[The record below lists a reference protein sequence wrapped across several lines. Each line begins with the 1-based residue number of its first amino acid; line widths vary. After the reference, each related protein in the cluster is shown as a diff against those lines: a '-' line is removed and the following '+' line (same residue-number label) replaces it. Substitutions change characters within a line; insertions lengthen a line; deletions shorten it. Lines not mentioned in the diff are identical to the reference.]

1 MGWKYS
7 QKNSGQ
13 IASEQKMTS
22 RQQKN
27 IEKLITEALAIE
39 AEAAVEANAL
49 GFMAR
54 AMVQAT
60 MPHKKTTK
68 NEFVRRNGAFTLSM
82 LSPAHIG
89 LPYGSVPRLLMAWL
103 TTEAVRTQ
111 SRELILGDNLSAF
124 MRELDLVPTGGRWG
138 SITRL
143 KTQTKRLFSTSVSC
157 TYDGKDK
164 TALMGY
170 RIADSALLWWDTKT
184 PPEQQSLWKSAVTL
198 TEPFFKELTEHPI
211 PIDMRAL
218 KAIKRSPLALDLYCW
233 LTYRMSYLSKQ
244 TEIPWPALAVQ
255 FGSEYSRT
263 RDFKAAVLKE
273 LRKVMVVYSE
283 VNVTEGKH
291 GLILKPSPPHI
302 KKKGVSF
309 LLTKKRG

>member
-1 MGWKYS
+1 
-7 QKNSGQ
+7 
-13 IASEQKMTS
+13 MTS

-39 AEAAVEANAL
+39 AEAAIEANAL

-60 MPHKKTTK
+60 MPHKKTTE

-89 LPYGSVPRLLMAWL
+89 LPYGSVPRLLMVWL

-111 SRELILGDNLSAF
+111 SRELILGDNLSGF
-124 MRELDLVPTGGRWG
+124 MRELGLVPTGGRWG

-170 RIADSALLWWDTKT
+170 RIADSALLWWDAKA
-184 PPEQQSLWKSAVTL
+184 PPEQHSLWKSAVTL

-218 KAIKRSPLALDLYCW
+218 KAIKRSPLAIDLYCW
-233 LTYRMSYLSKQ
+233 LTYRMSYLSKR
-244 TEIPWPALAVQ
+244 TEIPWPALAIQ

-273 LRKVMVVYSE
+273 LRKVMMVYGE
-283 VNVTEGKH
+283 VNVAEGKY
-291 GLILKPSPPHI
+291 GLILKPSPTHI

-309 LLTKKRG
+309 LLTKGGT

>member
-1 MGWKYS
+1 
-7 QKNSGQ
+7 
-13 IASEQKMTS
+13 MTS

-82 LSPAHIG
+82 LSPARIG

-164 TALMGY
+164 TALVGY

-184 PPEQQSLWKSAVTL
+184 PPAQQSLWKSAVTL

-309 LLTKKRG
+309 LLTKGGT

>member
-1 MGWKYS
+1 MANR
-7 QKNSGQ
+7 KNQ
-13 IASEQKMTS
+13 
-22 RQQKN
+22 

-39 AEAAVEANAL
+39 AEAAIEAGAL

-54 AMVQAT
+54 AMIQAT
-60 MPHKKTTK
+60 MPHKKTTE

-82 LSPAHIG
+82 LSPARIG
-89 LPYGSVPRLLMAWL
+89 LPYGSIPRLLMAWL

-111 SRELILGDNLSAF
+111 SRELVLGDNLSSF
-124 MRELDLVPTGGRWG
+124 MRGLDLLPSWGNYGSVP
-138 SITRL
+138 RL
-143 KTQTKRLFSTSVSC
+143 KAQTKRLFSTSVSF
-157 TYDGKDK
+157 TYDSKDK
-164 TALMGY
+164 TALAGY
-170 RIADSALLWWDTKT
+170 RIADNALLWWDAKN
-184 PPEQQSLWKSAVTL
+184 PDQKSLWKSTVTL
-198 TEPFFKELTEHPI
+198 TEPFYNEITEHPV

-273 LRKVMVVYSE
+273 LRKVMVVYSD
-283 VNVTEGKH
+283 VNVAEGKY

-309 LLTKKRG
+309 LLTSGKA

>member
-1 MGWKYS
+1 LGC
-7 QKNSGQ
+7 KNKFSLTFE
-13 IASEQKMTS
+13 IMAN
-22 RQQKN
+22 RKN
-27 IEKLITEALAIE
+27 QIEKLITEALAIE
-39 AEAAVEANAL
+39 AEAAIEANAL

-60 MPHKKTTK
+60 MPHKKTTE

-82 LSPAHIG
+82 LSPARIG

-111 SRELILGDNLSAF
+111 SRELILGDNLSGF
-124 MRELDLVPTGGRWG
+124 MRELDMVPTGGRWG

-164 TALMGY
+164 TALAGF
-170 RIADSALLWWDTKT
+170 RIADSALLWWDTKS
-184 PPEQQSLWKSAVTL
+184 PEQHSLWKSAVIL
-198 TEPFFKELTEHPI
+198 TEPFFKELTEHPV

-233 LTYRMSYLSKQ
+233 LTYRMSYLNKK

-273 LRKVMVVYSE
+273 LRKVMVVYSD
-283 VNVTEGKH
+283 VNATEGKY
-291 GLILKPSPPHI
+291 GLILKPSPTHI
-302 KKKGVSF
+302 RKKGVSF
-309 LLTKKRG
+309 LLTKGGT